1 MLQINS
7 ESLSTVKHSVIYSKA
22 DRPKEMVLLYSTTG
36 SIQTSKAAA
45 TKDWNRIQHKGL
57 QLIKS
62 EPFTIEL
69 CLPINAKL
77 VQMDYC

>member
-1 MLQINS
+1 
-7 ESLSTVKHSVIYSKA
+7 
-22 DRPKEMVLLYSTTG
+22 MVLLYSTTG

-45 TKDWNRIQHKGL
+45 TTGWNRIQHKGL

-77 VQMDYC
+77 VQMDYCRVVGSGYMTVTVSRRKDLHMQ